1 MKRISIIILTFF
13 VIIASSEAQEKQDTI
28 ILEAVSIQEQRSSQM
43 NGVNRQRM
51 DSIDMQLIKPLSLS
65 ATLASHSPVFI
76 KSYGQG
82 ALSTSSFRGAG
93 ASHTQVLWNGVNI
106 NSPTLGQTD
115 FSLIPMNI
123 MDQLTLLKGGNSIF
137 STSGGLGGAI
147 HLDNEANW
155 SDSLTFNVN
164 QEISSLKGSKTSVEN
179 NFITGK
185 LLINTRLFHIQSENE
200 YTYKNNTKGKPPY
213 PEETQKNAAYRQS
226 GLMENIHYKI
236 DRNNTLSARIWAQSN
251 FRELPRPL
259 TVKDMKRNEEQSN
272 EFVRTQL
279 SWENQKGKDHIFIR
293 TAWFDES
300 YTYKNPVAGLQTT
313 NKSRLF
319 STHAAYK
326 YYISSDATI
335 ETGLNSD
342 LYNVQSSGYED
353 NFTRNHLSAFSSFMY
368 RPWTRLQTLWVIRAE
383 KINNK
388 KINLL
393 PSASLKFS
401 LLKPSRLIWMANF
414 SRNYHYPTMN
424 DKYWNPGGN
433 PGLEA
438 EYGNSYET
446 GLQYKNQYK
455 QKKLL
460 LEASATYYYS
470 SIHNWILWQPD
481 SVASYWTPSNL
492 KKVHSQGI
500 ETGLTITK
508 KYGNSIFRLNT
519 QYTFTSTKNA
529 EKLYPGDASLG
540 KQLIYVPKH
549 SGNVMAFVNYKQW
562 NLIYKYNYTGKRYTT
577 SDNSRYM
584 PDFMLHDLEIG
595 KTWELNKTKLSTSIR
610 VDNILNTDYQSVAW
624 YPMPGRVFHLKLG
637 LIWKRN

>member
-1 MKRISIIILTFF
+1 M
-13 VIIASSEAQEKQDTI
+13 
-28 ILEAVSIQEQRSSQM
+28 LEPVSIQEQRSSQM
-43 NGVNRQRM
+43 NGVHKQRM
-51 DSIDMQLIKPLSLS
+51 DSLDMKLMKSLSLS
-65 ATLASHSPVFI
+65 ATLSSHSPVFI

-82 ALSTSSFRGAG
+82 ALSTSSFRGTG

-137 STSGGLGGAI
+137 STGGGLGGSI
-147 HLDNEANW
+147 HLDNKANW
-155 SDSLTFNVN
+155 DDSLLINVN
-164 QEISSLKGSKTSVEN
+164 QEISSLKGSKTNVEN
-179 NFITGK
+179 NLITGK
-185 LLINTRLFHIQSENE
+185 LLLNTRLFHIQSKNE
-200 YTYKNNTKGKPPY
+200 YTYKNNTKGTPPY

-226 GLMENIHYKI
+226 GLMENIYYKI

-251 FRELPRPL
+251 SRELPRPL

-272 EFVRTQL
+272 EFIRTQV
-279 SWENQKGKDHIFIR
+279 SWENQKGNDHILLR
-293 TAWFDES
+293 TAWFNEAYS
-300 YTYKNPVAGLQTT
+300 YTNPVADLEMT

-326 YYISSDATI
+326 YFISSDATI
-335 ETGLNSD
+335 ETGVNAD
-342 LYNVQSSGYED
+342 LYNVNSSSYED
-353 NFTRNHLSAFSSFMY
+353 NFTRNQLSAFSSFMY
-368 RPWTRLQTLWVIRAE
+368 RPWERLQTLWVFRAE

-393 PSASLKFS
+393 PSASLNFA
-401 LLKPSRLIWMANF
+401 LLPPDKLTLKANF

-433 PGLEA
+433 PDLKA

-446 GLQYKNQYK
+446 GLRYKK
-455 QKKLL
+455 QDKEKNLL
-460 LEASATYYYS
+460 IEASATYYYS

-481 SVASYWTPSNL
+481 SLANYWTPSNL
-492 KKVHSQGI
+492 KKVNSQGV
-500 ETGLTITK
+500 ETGVTVTK
-508 KYGNSIFRLNT
+508 KWGNSLIRLNT
-519 QYTFTSTKNA
+519 QYTYTSTKNA
-529 EKLYPGDASLG
+529 EKLYPGDASVN
-540 KQLIYVPKH
+540 KQLIYVPEH
-549 SGNVMAFVNYKQW
+549 SGNAMAFVNYKQW
-562 NLIYKYNYTGKRYTT
+562 NLVYKYNYTGKRYTT

-595 KTWELNKTKLSTSIR
+595 KIWELSKAKLSTSIR

-624 YPMPGRVFHLKLG
+624 YPMPGRVIHLKLG
-637 LIWKRN
+637 LKWKRN